1 MDKVVIKIR
10 KLIEENKDEKYR
22 EFAASLLPGVNNLIG
37 VRLPVLRNIAKE
49 VIKEDY
55 KTYLDFEDFIYF
67 EEIMIKGFV
76 IGLLKEDIEIVL
88 SYVEEFIPHISN
100 WSVCDSFCSS
110 LKITKENKERVWQFL
125 NRYLKSDKAYDI
137 RFAVVMMLWYY
148 VDEEYIDKILL
159 EIDKIDYDH
168 YYVKMAVAWAISMC
182 YVKFPERTLKY
193 LKDNNLDDFT
203 YNKALQKICESLKID
218 KETKNIIRKMKR
230 G

>member
-22 EFAASLLPGVNNLIG
+22 EFASSLLPGVNNLIG

-55 KTYLDFEDFIYF
+55 KIYLDFEDFIYF

-88 SYVEEFIPHISN
+88 SYVERFIPYISN

-110 LKITKENKERVWQFL
+110 LKITKKNKERIWKFIHK
-125 NRYLKSDKAYDI
+125 YLKSAKAYEI

-148 VDEEYIDKILL
+148 VDEEYIDEILL
-159 EIDKIDYDH
+159 EVDKICHDD

-193 LKDNNLDDFT
+193 LKDNNLDNFT
-203 YNKALQKICESLKID
+203 YNKAIQKICESLKID
-218 KETKNIIRKMKR
+218 KKTKNIIRKMKR
-230 G
+230 E

>member
-1 MDKVVIKIR
+1 MDNIVVKTRKV
-10 KLIEENKDEKYR
+10 IEKNRDEKYK
-22 EFAASLLPGVNNLIG
+22 EFALSLLPGVNNLIG
-37 VRLPVLRNIAKE
+37 VRLPVLRKIAKE
-49 VIKEDY
+49 VVKEDY
-55 KTYLDFEDFIYF
+55 KTYITSKDTFYF
-67 EEIMIKGFV
+67 EEKMIKGFV

-88 SYVEEFIPHISN
+88 SYVEEFIPHIDN

-148 VDEEYIDKILL
+148 VDEEYLDKMLL

-203 YNKALQKICESLKID
+203 YNKAIQKICESLKID
-218 KETKNIIRKMKR
+218 KETKSIIRKMKR

>member
-22 EFAASLLPGVNNLIG
+22 EFTSSLLPGVNNLIG
-37 VRLPVLRNIAKE
+37 VRLPILRNIAKE

-67 EEIMIKGFV
+67 EEKMIKGFV

-88 SYVEEFIPHISN
+88 SYVEEFIPYIDN

-110 LKITKENKERVWQFL
+110 LKITKKNKECVWKFL
-125 NRYLKSDKAYDI
+125 NRYLKSEKAYDI

-148 VDEEYIDKILL
+148 VDDEYLDEILL
-159 EIDKIDYDH
+159 EVDKICHED

-193 LKDNNLDDFT
+193 LKNNNLDDFT